1 MEVKIGKNIMVL
13 KKYFGDKAFYKMIL
27 AIAVPIMIQNGIT
40 NFVSLL
46 DNIMVGSL
54 GTEAMSGVSIV
65 NQFVFIFNLLIFG
78 AVSAAGIFT
87 AQYHGIGNR
96 EGKMYTFRFK
106 LLINIGAALLG
117 IAVLVIFRE
126 KLISLF
132 LHQGEAKGD
141 LALTLSLSKKY
152 LGIILI
158 GLIPYAVSQ
167 VYASTMRE
175 TDQTV
180 VPMFASIAAVLTNFI
195 LNYILIFGKLGM
207 PALGVSGAAIAT
219 VVSRFAE
226 LLVLTVWAHKN
237 KDKCDYL
244 HGAFSSFRVPSG
256 LASQII
262 VRGFPL
268 MFNEVMWALA
278 LTVRNQSYSIRGL
291 DAVAAFNIANTVVDL
306 FSVIY
311 IALGSAISI
320 VVGNQLGAG
329 AFEKAKDTSRKMVV
343 FSILCSVVTGLILII
358 CSGLFPMI
366 YNTSETVKNL
376 ASYMITVSA
385 SVMPFIAC
393 ANAAYFTIRSGGKV
407 LVTILF
413 DSVFSWVVVVPAAF
427 VLSRFTSAG
436 IHTIYFVC
444 QYIEILKT
452 FFGLLLLKKGTW
464 IKQLVTSG
472 DEISSAQNFSK

>member
-1 MEVKIGKNIMVL
+1 
-13 KKYFGDKAFYKMIL
+13 
-27 AIAVPIMIQNGIT
+27 
-40 NFVSLL
+40 
-46 DNIMVGSL
+46 
-54 GTEAMSGVSIV
+54 
-65 NQFVFIFNLLIFG
+65 
-78 AVSAAGIFT
+78 
-87 AQYHGIGNR
+87 
-96 EGKMYTFRFK
+96 MYTFRFK

-244 HGAFSSFRVPSG
+244 HGAFFFVQGTCRSC
-256 LASQII
+256 
-262 VRGFPL
+262 
-268 MFNEVMWALA
+268 
-278 LTVRNQSYSIRGL
+278 
-291 DAVAAFNIANTVVDL
+291 
-306 FSVIY
+306 FSDYRTRI
-311 IALGSAISI
+311 SAY
-320 VVGNQLGAG
+320 VQ
-329 AFEKAKDTSRKMVV
+329 
-343 FSILCSVVTGLILII
+343 
-358 CSGLFPMI
+358 
-366 YNTSETVKNL
+366 
-376 ASYMITVSA
+376 
-385 SVMPFIAC
+385 
-393 ANAAYFTIRSGGKV
+393 
-407 LVTILF
+407 
-413 DSVFSWVVVVPAAF
+413 
-427 VLSRFTSAG
+427 
-436 IHTIYFVC
+436 
-444 QYIEILKT
+444 
-452 FFGLLLLKKGTW
+452 
-464 IKQLVTSG
+464 
-472 DEISSAQNFSK
+472 